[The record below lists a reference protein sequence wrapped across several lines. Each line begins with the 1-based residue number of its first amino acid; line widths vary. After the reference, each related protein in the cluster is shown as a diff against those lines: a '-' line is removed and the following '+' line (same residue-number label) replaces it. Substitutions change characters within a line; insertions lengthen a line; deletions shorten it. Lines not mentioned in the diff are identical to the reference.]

1 MAKLRAGARVLA
13 EAGIFGPGDADTEIC
28 TFRHVSHG
36 YMSYIRYAVTE
47 ICTFRH
53 VSHRCMRYVRYAE
66 TDICTLKCE
75 PPLHKLHTL
84 HVCQVSHHWMPCGR
98 KAPRSP

>member
-13 EAGIFGPGDADTEIC
+13 AAGLFGPGDADTEIC

-36 YMSYIRYAVTE
+36 YMSYIRYAETE
-47 ICTFRH
+47 ICT
-53 VSHRCMRYVRYAE
+53 
-66 TDICTLKCE
+66 LQCE